1 MRRALSRHWQGLGW
15 ETRASVLIIAISV
28 LALAGF
34 FSVSSISSSN
44 ADGVARQTY
53 VLLTT
58 TATKLVRI
66 KEHGAVVIERVPVVK
81 RLYARPVTLQET
93 RTVQTPGGTK
103 IMTRRVVRLLTDT
116 QMLTVTSKSTSTVV
130 QRETVNQT
138 QTLNE
143 TQTVNQTLVRTQ
155 ITPPETVT
163 VTTPGDTV
171 TVVPTLAVVTVTLPI
186 ISTVTVT
193 TTAR

>member
-1 MRRALSRHWQGLGW
+1 
-15 ETRASVLIIAISV
+15 
-28 LALAGF
+28 
-34 FSVSSISSSN
+34 
-44 ADGVARQTY
+44 
-53 VLLTT
+53 T